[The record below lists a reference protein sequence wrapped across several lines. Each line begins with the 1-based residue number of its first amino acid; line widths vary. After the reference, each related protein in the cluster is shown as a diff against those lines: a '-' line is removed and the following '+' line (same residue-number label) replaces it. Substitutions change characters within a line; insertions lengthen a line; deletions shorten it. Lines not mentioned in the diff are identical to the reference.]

1 MLDPSLPKADSIL
14 PFFIVSGLPE
24 PVAGLVAA
32 ALSVWGKCVPLP
44 AGRVRFDVKNVSI
57 PSQRPTAEDLPQA
70 RRFVA
75 LHSEG
80 RDAEIPFS
88 GMELTTVVAEAGRML
103 SLENGPD
110 FFEMPVSAVSIGGS
124 LAFAGL
130 PGEPFTEIGRSV
142 KSSSPFAVTLFS
154 CLTNGSCGYFPMKSA
169 YTEGGYEARSSIFG
183 SSALMISWRV
193 SSSF

>member
-1 MLDPSLPKADSIL
+1 MTWRRHALHMGRA
-14 PFFIVSGLPE
+14 
-24 PVAGLVAA
+24 VAAA

-44 AGRVRFDVKNVSI
+44 SGRVRFDVKNVSV
-57 PSQRPTAEDLPQA
+57 PSQRPSLEELPQA

-80 RDAEIPFS
+80 RDEEIPFS

-110 FFEMPVSAVSIGGS
+110 FFEMPVSAVSIGDS
-124 LAFAGL
+124 LAFAGV

-142 KSSSPFAVTLFS
+142 KSASPFAITFFS
-154 CLTNGSCGYFPMKSA
+154 CLTNGSCGYFPVKSA
-169 YTEGGYEARSSIFG
+169 YAEGGYEARSSVFG
-183 SSALMISWRV
+183 PSVADDLIAGQLKLMNGLYK
-193 SSSF
+193 

>member
-1 MLDPSLPKADSIL
+1 M
-14 PFFIVSGLPE
+14 
-24 PVAGLVAA
+24 
-32 ALSVWGKCVPLP
+32 
-44 AGRVRFDVKNVSI
+44 RFDVKNVSI
-57 PSQRPTAEDLPQA
+57 PSQRPTAEDLQQA

-88 GMELTTVVAEAGRML
+88 RMELTTVVAEAGRML

-124 LAFAGL
+124 LAFAGV
-130 PGEPFTEIGRSV
+130 PVEPFTEIGRSV
-142 KSSSPFAVTLFS
+142 KSASPFAVTLFS
-154 CLTNGSCGYFPMKSA
+154 CLTNGSCGYFPIKSA

-183 SSALMISWRV
+183 SSALMISWRA